1 MCPILSIVSIDTFR
15 VCVDGQSQTVV
26 PTSIRTCVTSQ
37 SCVTGPWSEWS
48 QDQEECDPEGGE
60 WVKRMVRRRSIERL
74 PHGVGGAPCPH
85 LKEYKP
91 LLRTIAI
98 PLNGSTVCRP
108 R

>member
-1 MCPILSIVSIDTFR
+1 M
-15 VCVDGQSQTVV
+15 
-26 PTSIRTCVTSQ
+26 TSQ

-48 QDQEECDPEGGE
+48 QDVEECDPEGGE